1 MIKLEKLPEPHVLHE
16 NKSKWTEEYKAAKAT
31 NAPDLEQLKVRYR
44 HPEIKQQVLQETH
57 EKCAYCESKIRHTYP
72 GDIEHI
78 KPKSK
83 HEDDIF
89 EWENLT
95 LSCGECNRRK
105 NDLYDEEIGIINPYD
120 TDPSEHLYAAG
131 ALIFPKPGSSVG
143 KLAYELFEL
152 DRAGL
157 VERRTDQLT
166 KVRLMLD
173 DYASE
178 KNITLK
184 KLYKKRIDALREA
197 PNEYA
202 MATRSLIKAALS
214 R

>member
-1 MIKLEKLPEPHVLHE
+1 MRSRIYGNFVLLLFVMASNCALCQTIKCDFSSANNV
-16 NKSKWTEEYKAAKAT
+16 
-31 NAPDLEQLKVRYR
+31 
-44 HPEIKQQVLQETH
+44 
-57 EKCAYCESKIRHTYP
+57 
-72 GDIEHI
+72 IEA
-78 KPKSK
+78 
-83 HEDDIF
+83 
-89 EWENLT
+89 N
-95 LSCGECNRRK
+95 
-105 NDLYDEEIGIINPYD
+105 IN
-120 TDPSEHLYAAG
+120 G
-131 ALIFPKPGSSVG
+131 G
-143 KLAYELFEL
+143 
-152 DRAGL
+152 
-157 VERRTDQLT
+157 Q